1 MRIDKSIKAMP
12 WPEPYKTAGNQDF
25 AITLSWP
32 TVNHERLLV
41 ATFSANREKKRWRS
55 PGPDFRLVCS
65 KKNNTAVV
73 LYKGDRAGKR
83 HNLRKALDTFVC
95 NPDSC
100 YPEIAEQDE
109 IALAKFLRRRG
120 TNNHLMPELAT

>member
-41 ATFSANREKKRWRS
+41 ATFSANREK
-55 PGPDFRLVCS
+55 
-65 KKNNTAVV
+65 
-73 LYKGDRAGKR
+73 
-83 HNLRKALDTFVC
+83 
-95 NPDSC
+95 
-100 YPEIAEQDE
+100 
-109 IALAKFLRRRG
+109 
-120 TNNHLMPELAT
+120 